1 MEKGKEQRM
10 SNFSMP
16 IKWQALDWQRPFE
29 VKDVWEL
36 LSHLATLSPHY
47 PLIWEVRSTGGQ
59 VRYQIG
65 TRAPHLEK
73 ITSTLTA
80 HGDIRLREI
89 SSLTRRN
96 VIVTRSL
103 KISHPVLSLNTDVTM
118 AAIRAGLAA
127 MAEMPKGEEMVLQ
140 VMLGKPFA
148 PTAVSPSL
156 PDPTASWLD
165 VILGNVHPATGEQH
179 KSAKQKAE
187 QHSFN
192 VAIRLGASG
201 RNAVRHVN
209 AMLSAFRIL
218 ETAGVRIRAEEDSAA
233 KLNSATF
240 PRRFPLKLSVKELA
254 CFLLLPIGDQPLPGT
269 PELHP
274 RPLLPPSWYTPPTK
288 ASDDRSFAISMDAA
302 NPKKLSISPR
312 DSLLHTVLL
321 GPTGS
326 GKSTAMQHLILS
338 DIRAGRSVLV
348 IDPKADLVNDVLA
361 RIPDERK
368 DDVVVIDPSDPAP
381 VGFNPLGFKEYENP
395 PLVADAIL
403 SVLKELWA
411 DNWGVRIQD
420 ILSAALLT
428 LVEVE
433 GSSLL
438 WLPAFLTDAN
448 FRQKITSQV
457 KDRVALRPF
466 WEQFDALK
474 DYSRQQQIEPVLNK
488 LRQFTLRPGLRN
500 LLGQAKPKFC
510 LTDLFYQRK
519 IVLVSLNKG
528 LVGGECS
535 RCLGSLIVGLTW
547 TLALSRAK
555 LPPEKRHIV
564 SVYIDELQDYLSLPT
579 DLSDAL
585 AQARGLGLSLTL
597 AHQYREQLPL
607 TIRAGIDANAL
618 NKIVFGLNATDA
630 KAMAAMAP
638 ELVAE
643 DFMRLPRYQVYA
655 SLQSGGRATGW
666 MRGQT
671 LPPTKALRLPADLKA
686 RSQQRYGK
694 PAAEVEQEYLALF
707 NATTTLPENVA
718 NTPIG
723 RRKKL

>member
-1 MEKGKEQRM
+1 M

-16 IKWQALDWQRPFE
+16 LQWMAIEWPRPYDIN
-29 VKDVWEL
+29 DVWEL
-36 LSHLATLSPHY
+36 LSHLATLFPHC
-47 PLIWEVRSTGGQ
+47 PLVWEVRGTGGQ
-59 VRYQIG
+59 VCHRIG
-65 TRAPHLEK
+65 VKAPQLEK
-73 ITSTLTA
+73 IKGVLHA
-80 HGDIRLREI
+80 HGDIHLRDVPNAARKSVTI
-89 SSLTRRN
+89 TRA
-96 VIVTRSL
+96 L
-103 KISHPVLSLNTDVTM
+103 KISHPILSLKTDVTM

-127 MAEMPKGEEMVLQ
+127 MAEMPPGEEMVLQ
-140 VMLGKPFA
+140 VMLGKAFA
-148 PTAVSPSL
+148 PSSVSPSL

-165 VILGNVHPATGEQH
+165 QILGNVHPATPEQQ

-187 QHSFN
+187 QHRFHA
-192 VAIRLGASG
+192 AIRLGASG
-201 RNAVRHVN
+201 RKAVHHVH
-209 AMLSAFRIL
+209 AMLSAFRVL
-218 ETAGVRIRAEEDSAA
+218 ETAGVRIYAEADSSE
-233 KLNSATF
+233 KLNHAIF
-240 PRRFPLKLSVKELA
+240 PRRFPLRLSVKELVS
-254 CFLLLPIGDQPLPGT
+254 FLLLPIGDQPLPGT
-269 PELHP
+269 VALHP
-274 RPLLPPSWYTPPTK
+274 KPLFPPGWYSPPIR
-288 ASDDRSFAISMDAA
+288 AGGGRSFAVSMDAA
-302 NPKKLSISPR
+302 DPKKLSISPK

-338 DIRAGRSVLV
+338 DICAGRSVLV
-348 IDPKADLVNDVLA
+348 IDPKADLVNDILS
-361 RIPDERK
+361 RIPKERE

-381 VGFNPLGFKEYENP
+381 VGFNPLAFKNYENP
-395 PLVADAIL
+395 PLLADAIL

-438 WLPAFLTDAN
+438 WLPAFLTDAD

-457 KDRVALRPF
+457 KDRVALKPF

-500 LLGQAKPKFC
+500 VLGQAKPKFS

-585 AQARGLGLSLTL
+585 AQARGLGLGLTL
-597 AHQYREQLPL
+597 AHQYRDQLPL
-607 TIRAGIDANAL
+607 AIRSGIDANAL

-638 ELVAE
+638 ELTAE
-643 DFMRLPRYQVYA
+643 DFMMLPRYQVYTT
-655 SLQSGGRATGW
+655 LQCGGRATGW

-671 LPPTKALRLPADLKA
+671 LPPVDPVRLPADLKA
-686 RSQQRYGK
+686 LSQKRYGK
-694 PAAEVEQEYLALF
+694 PAAEVEQEYLDLF
-707 NATTTLPENVA
+707 IGAAAPSAETVQS
-718 NTPIG
+718 PIG
-723 RRKKL
+723 RRKKA

>member
-1 MEKGKEQRM
+1 M

-16 IKWQALDWQRPFE
+16 LQWMAIDWTRPYDI
-29 VKDVWEL
+29 KDVWEL
-36 LSHLATLSPHY
+36 LSHLATLFPHC
-47 PLIWEVRSTGGQ
+47 PLIWEVRGTGGQ

-65 TRAPHLEK
+65 VKAPHLEK
-73 ITSTLTA
+73 IKGVLRA
-80 HGDIRLREI
+80 HGDIRLRDV
-89 SSLTRRN
+89 SGRTRKNVFITRN
-96 VIVTRSL
+96 L
-103 KISHPVLSLNTDVTM
+103 KISHPILSLDTDKTM

-127 MAEMPKGEEMVLQ
+127 MAEMPQDEEMVLQ
-140 VMLGKPFA
+140 VMLGKAFA
-148 PTAVSPSL
+148 PTSVSPSL
-156 PDPTASWLD
+156 PDPTASWMEK
-165 VILGNVHPATGEQH
+165 ILGNIHPATQEQQ

-187 QHSFN
+187 QHRFHA
-192 VAIRLGASG
+192 AIRLGASG
-201 RNAVRHVN
+201 RNAAHHVS
-209 AMLSAFRIL
+209 AMLSAFRVL
-218 ETAGVRIRAEEDSAA
+218 ETAGVRICAEEYSSA
-233 KLNSATF
+233 KLNDATF
-240 PRRFPLKLSVKELA
+240 PKCFPLKLSVKELVS
-254 CFLLLPIGDQPLPGT
+254 FLLLPIGDQPLPGT
-269 PELHP
+269 AALHP
-274 RPLLPPSWYTPPTK
+274 KPLFPPGWYSPPDK
-288 ASDDRSFAISMDAA
+288 AGDDRSFAVSMDAA
-302 NPKKLSISPR
+302 NPKKLSISPK

-326 GKSTAMQHLILS
+326 GKSTAMQHLILA
-338 DIRAGRSVLV
+338 DIHAGRSVLV
-348 IDPKADLVNDVLA
+348 IDPKADLVIDILA
-361 RIPDERK
+361 RIPEERT

-381 VGFNPLGFKEYENP
+381 VGFNPLVFKNYENP
-395 PLVADAIL
+395 PLLADAIL

-438 WLPAFLTDAN
+438 WLPAFLTDAD
-448 FRQKITSQV
+448 FRQKITSRIN
-457 KDRVALRPF
+457 DRVALKPF

-500 LLGQAKPKFC
+500 VLGQAKPKFS

-585 AQARGLGLSLTL
+585 AQARGLGLGLTL

-607 TIRAGIDANAL
+607 AIRSGIDANAL

-638 ELVAE
+638 ELTAE
-643 DFMRLPRYQVYA
+643 DFMMLPRYQVYA

-671 LPPTKALRLPADLKA
+671 LPPAEPVRLPAELRA

-694 PAAEVEQEYLALF
+694 PAAEVEQEYLDLF
-707 NATTTLPENVA
+707 AGAASPSAETVQS
-718 NTPIG
+718 PIG
-723 RRKKL
+723 RRKKA

>member
-1 MEKGKEQRM
+1 M

-16 IKWQALDWQRPFE
+16 LLWLAIDWPRPYDI
-29 VKDVWEL
+29 KDVWEL
-36 LSHLATLSPHY
+36 LSHLATLFPHC
-47 PLIWEVRSTGGQ
+47 PLIWEVRGKGGQ
-59 VRYQIG
+59 VRHQICVKVSQ
-65 TRAPHLEK
+65 LERVAGV
-73 ITSTLTA
+73 LRA
-80 HGDIRLREI
+80 HGGIRLREVAD
-89 SSLTRRN
+89 STRKN
-96 VIVTRSL
+96 IQIARSL
-103 KISHPVLSLNTDVTM
+103 KISHPILSLNTDVTM

-127 MAEMPKGEEMVLQ
+127 MAEMRQGEEIVLQ
-140 VMLGKPFA
+140 VGLGKAFA
-148 PTAVSPSL
+148 PTSVSPSL
-156 PDPTASWLD
+156 PDPTASWMEK
-165 VILGNVHPATGEQH
+165 ILGSIRPATQEQH

-187 QHSFN
+187 QHRFN
-192 VAIRLGASG
+192 AVIRLGASG
-201 RNAVRHVN
+201 RNAIHHIN
-209 AMLSAFRIL
+209 AMLSAFRVL
-218 ETAGVRIRAEEDSAA
+218 ETAGVRICAEPDSPA
-233 KLNSATF
+233 KLNLATL
-240 PRRFPLKLSVKELA
+240 PRRFPLKLSVKELTS
-254 CFLLLPIGDQPLPGT
+254 FLLLPIGDQPFPGT
-269 PELHP
+269 PSLHP
-274 RPLLPPSWYTPPTK
+274 KPLFPPGWYSPPKET
-288 ASDDRSFAISMDAA
+288 ADDRSFAVSMDAA
-302 NPKKLSISPR
+302 CPKKLSISPK

-338 DIRAGRSVLV
+338 DIYAGRSVLV
-348 IDPKADLVNDVLA
+348 IDPKADLVNDILA
-361 RIPDERK
+361 RIPEEREN
-368 DDVVVIDPSDPAP
+368 DVVVIDPSDPTP
-381 VGFNPLGFKEYENP
+381 VGFNPLAFKTYENP
-395 PLVADAIL
+395 PLLADAIL

-433 GSSLL
+433 DSSLL
-438 WLPAFLTDAN
+438 WLPAFLTDAD
-448 FRQKITSQV
+448 FRQRITGQI
-457 KDRVALRPF
+457 KDRVALKPF

-500 LLGQAKPKFC
+500 VLGQAEPKFS

-555 LPPEKRHIV
+555 LPPEKRHMV

-597 AHQYREQLPL
+597 AHQYRDQLPL
-607 TIRAGIDANAL
+607 TIRSGIDANTL

-638 ELVAE
+638 ELTAE
-643 DFMRLPRYQVYA
+643 DFMLLPRYQVYTA
-655 SLQSGGRATGW
+655 LQSGGRATGW

-671 LPPTKALRLPADLKA
+671 LPPVKPLRLPADLRA
-686 RSQQRYGK
+686 LSQKRYGK
-694 PAAEVEQEYLALF
+694 PAAEVEQEYLDLF
-707 NATTTLPENVA
+707 VEAAVPATATA
-718 NTPIG
+718 QSAIG
-723 RRKKL
+723 RRKKA

>member
-1 MEKGKEQRM
+1 M

-16 IKWQALDWQRPFE
+16 LQWMAIEWPRPYDIN
-29 VKDVWEL
+29 DVWEL
-36 LSHLATLSPHY
+36 LSHLATLSPHC
-47 PLIWEVRSTGGQ
+47 PLVWEVRGTGGQ

-65 TRAPHLEK
+65 VKAPQLEK
-73 ITSTLTA
+73 IKGVLRA
-80 HGDIRLREI
+80 HGDIHLRDVSNAARKSVTI
-89 SSLTRRN
+89 TR
-96 VIVTRSL
+96 TL
-103 KISHPVLSLNTDVTM
+103 KISHPILSLKTDVTM

-127 MAEMPKGEEMVLQ
+127 MAEMPPGEEMVLQ
-140 VMLGKPFA
+140 VMLGKAFA
-148 PTAVSPSL
+148 PSSVSPSL

-165 VILGNVHPATGEQH
+165 QILGNVHPATPEQQ

-187 QHSFN
+187 QHRFN
-192 VAIRLGASG
+192 AAIRLGASG
-201 RNAVRHVN
+201 RKAVHHVH
-209 AMLSAFRIL
+209 AMLSAFRVL
-218 ETAGVRIRAEEDSAA
+218 ETAGVRIYAEADSSE
-233 KLNSATF
+233 KLNHAIF
-240 PRRFPLKLSVKELA
+240 PRRFSLRLSVKELVS
-254 CFLLLPIGDQPLPGT
+254 FLLLPIGDQPLPGT
-269 PELHP
+269 VALHP
-274 RPLLPPSWYTPPTK
+274 KPLFPPGWYSPPIR
-288 ASDDRSFAISMDAA
+288 AGDDRSFAVSMDAA
-302 NPKKLSISPR
+302 DPKKLSISPK

-338 DIRAGRSVLV
+338 DIGAGRSVLV
-348 IDPKADLVNDVLA
+348 IDPKADLVNDILS
-361 RIPDERK
+361 RIPKERE

-381 VGFNPLGFKEYENP
+381 VGFNPLAFKNYENP
-395 PLVADAIL
+395 PLLADAIL

-438 WLPAFLTDAN
+438 WLPAFLTDAD
-448 FRQKITSQV
+448 FRQKITSRI
-457 KDRVALRPF
+457 KDRVALKPF

-500 LLGQAKPKFC
+500 VLGQAKPKFS
-510 LTDLFYQRK
+510 LTDLFEQRK

-585 AQARGLGLSLTL
+585 AQARGLGLGLTL
-597 AHQYREQLPL
+597 AHQYRDQLPL
-607 TIRAGIDANAL
+607 SIRSGIDANAL

-638 ELVAE
+638 ELTAE
-643 DFMRLPRYQVYA
+643 DFMMLPRYQVYTT
-655 SLQSGGRATGW
+655 LQCSGRATGW

-671 LPPTKALRLPADLKA
+671 LPPVRSIRLPAELRA
-686 RSQQRYGK
+686 RSQKRYGK
-694 PAAEVEQEYLALF
+694 PAAEVEQEYLDLF
-707 NATTTLPENVA
+707 IGAAAPTAETVQS
-718 NTPIG
+718 PIG
-723 RRKKL
+723 RRKKA

>member
-1 MEKGKEQRM
+1 M
-10 SNFSMP
+10 SKFSIPLQWMAIEWP
-16 IKWQALDWQRPFE
+16 RPYDIN
-29 VKDVWEL
+29 DVWEL
-36 LSHLATLSPHY
+36 LSHLATLSPHC
-47 PLIWEVRSTGGQ
+47 PLVWEVRGTGGQ

-65 TRAPHLEK
+65 VKAPQLEK
-73 ITSTLTA
+73 IKGVLHA
-80 HGDIRLREI
+80 HGDIHLRDVSNAARKSVTI
-89 SSLTRRN
+89 TRA
-96 VIVTRSL
+96 L
-103 KISHPVLSLNTDVTM
+103 KISHPILSLKTDVTM
-118 AAIRAGLAA
+118 AAIRTGLAA
-127 MAEMPKGEEMVLQ
+127 MAEMPPGEEMVLQ
-140 VMLGKPFA
+140 VMLGKAFA
-148 PTAVSPSL
+148 PSSVSPSL

-165 VILGNVHPATGEQH
+165 QILGNVHPATPEQQ

-187 QHSFN
+187 QHRFN
-192 VAIRLGASG
+192 AAIRLGASG
-201 RNAVRHVN
+201 RKAVHHVH
-209 AMLSAFRIL
+209 AMLSAFRVL
-218 ETAGVRIRAEEDSAA
+218 ETAGVRIYAEADSSE
-233 KLNSATF
+233 KLNHAIF
-240 PRRFPLKLSVKELA
+240 PRRFPLRLSVKELVS
-254 CFLLLPIGDQPLPGT
+254 FLLLPIGDQPLPGT
-269 PELHP
+269 AALHP
-274 RPLLPPSWYTPPTK
+274 RSLFPPGWYSPPIK
-288 ASDDRSFAISMDAA
+288 ASDDRSFAMSLDTAD
-302 NPKKLSISPR
+302 PKKLSISPK

-338 DIRAGRSVLV
+338 DINAGRSVLV
-348 IDPKADLVNDVLA
+348 IDPKADLVNDILA
-361 RIPDERK
+361 RIPEERT

-381 VGFNPLGFKEYENP
+381 VGFNPLAFKNYENP
-395 PLVADAIL
+395 PLLADAIL

-438 WLPAFLTDAN
+438 WLPAFLTDAD

-457 KDRVALRPF
+457 KDRVALKPF

-500 LLGQAKPKFC
+500 VLGQAKPKFS

-585 AQARGLGLSLTL
+585 AQARGLGLGLTL
-597 AHQYREQLPL
+597 AHQYRDQLPL
-607 TIRAGIDANAL
+607 AIRSGIDANAL

-638 ELVAE
+638 ELTAE
-643 DFMRLPRYQVYA
+643 DFMMLPRYQVYTT
-655 SLQSGGRATGW
+655 LQYGGRATGW

-671 LPPTKALRLPADLKA
+671 LPPVDPVRLPADLKA
-686 RSQQRYGK
+686 LSQKRYGK
-694 PAAEVEQEYLALF
+694 PAAEVEQEYLDLF
-707 NATTTLPENVA
+707 IGAAAPSAETVQS
-718 NTPIG
+718 PIG
-723 RRKKL
+723 RRKKA